1 MEGPICLKSELDLFE
16 KVPIQLSIEG
26 SAFAEIQPVASLSEN
41 SPLEFFISC
50 NGDQYLD
57 LAYSILHLQIKVVK
71 KNGGIIE
78 NAKYI
83 APINYILNT
92 LFSELSVFLNDRQ
105 VVNQVNYAYRAY
117 LDSLLFSSKSSQET
131 MLNSALFFKDT
142 AGEFNTMGDNSANL
156 GFRERQKL

>member
-1 MEGPICLKSELDLFE
+1 MYQRASRLEILLDIETSGRIKDDIFQKLQHGKGMKRKRSPRKSQSKHDPRKNERERKIFSHKMEGPICLKSELDLFE

-26 SAFAEIQPVASLSEN
+26 SAFTEIQPVASLSEN
-41 SPLEFFISC
+41 SPLEFFFSG

-71 KNGGIIE
+71 KNAGIIE

-92 LFSELSVFLNDRQ
+92 LFS
-105 VVNQVNYAYRAY
+105 
-117 LDSLLFSSKSSQET
+117 
-131 MLNSALFFKDT
+131 
-142 AGEFNTMGDNSANL
+142 
-156 GFRERQKL
+156 